1 MIKQFLFKLQ
11 KKLDTRKI
19 VKDYR
24 KSKYTPWQP
33 EEERIGRIIA
43 IDTSYKI
50 TEVELEVLRQGNKK
64 LYIQHINQNK
74 NLKIRKKL
82 DRVLND
88 TEIERINEVLDN
100 MYFEE
105 TNCNLYLV
113 TCINLRN
120 MRGFNDIKNTIEIFK
135 RRAEIVKGII
145 WS

>member
-1 MIKQFLFKLQ
+1 M
-11 KKLDTRKI
+11 
-19 VKDYR
+19 
-24 KSKYTPWQP
+24 
-33 EEERIGRIIA
+33 
-43 IDTSYKI
+43 
-50 TEVELEVLRQGNKK
+50 EVLRQGNKK